1 MDVLRTIHAHNKY
14 LVLLLL
20 VVTAVVMLLTA
31 ARGRDYG
38 KLQRALFGST
48 HGFMGLQV
56 VLGTVLVFSMGLVPY
71 RIEHLGIMLVAF
83 GLMHVPLKWK
93 RETGPERSRK
103 TGLVVLGV
111 LALIVVG
118 ILRLPFPFFGLP
130 HAAAS
135 APAAVSAPATTP

>member
-1 MDVLRTIHAHNKY
+1 MDVLRTFHAHNKF

-20 VVTAVVMLLTA
+20 AVTAAVLLVNA
-31 ARGRDYG
+31 ARGREHG
-38 KLQRALFGST
+38 KLQRALFSAT
-48 HGFMGLQV
+48 HGWMGVQ
-56 VLGTVLVFSMGLVPY
+56 VLVGTALVFHLGLLPY
-71 RIEHLGIMLVAF
+71 RIEHLGTMLIAF